1 MATTGGGAAGAV
13 RVSGAPS
20 GGVSGAG
27 ALVDGAGADDV
38 GSVIDFL
45 SGAGVGRVWRFY
57 RKAAGVFGLDQ
68 QIYSTPLAT
77 ARAQPS
83 RARSTAV
90 LGNLRLGAALDV
102 RLTSLMESV
111 RLAVKCGSFA
121 ARSVPEHQ

>member
-27 ALVDGAGADDV
+27 AAAADDV

-77 ARAQPS
+77 ARAQRS

-111 RLAVKCGSFA
+111 RLTVKCGSCA